1 MVAPGGGAGNQAAAT
16 AMVSKA
22 FDVLKAVF
30 QGFPNGSKEQ
40 QAVMRAMTALNPL
53 FGTDKAAELSGAAG
67 RQLSAMGAPGNPLA
81 GTPSPGI
88 QSAPMPPPA
97 GAAGPAGPGAM

>member
-1 MVAPGGGAGNQAAAT
+1 MVAPGAGAGNQAAAT

-53 FGTDKAAELSGAAG
+53 FGTEKAADLSGAAG
-67 RQLSAMGAPGNPLA
+67 RQMTAVGAPGNPLA
-81 GTPSPGI
+81 GTPSPGV
-88 QSAPMPPPA
+88 QSAAPPMPPMPP
-97 GAAGPAGPGAM
+97 GGAGPEV